1 MQSCWPNLFASWS
14 IIHLNFFS
22 KWHVLCNWT
31 SQWKSPKIY
40 HWQRS
45 YQWMKK
51 NQSVS
56 FEVCLKIGH
65 FWHKIEF
72 IYVWKIQINR
82 GFDDY
87 QTLWSFQIFP
97 KKSKQEQL
105 IMNWLLFWYF
115 VLQLKI
121 AGMSALLVNL
131 VKQKIAT
138 RQPQKSH
145 CWPKGGPQNISIAK
159 NGKDDLL
166 FVFEEGPLPK
176 KLPMMNIK
184 EEQQQ
189 QQQAPSILT
198 YYSVNSF
205 TLWGLLGVV
214 IFARKLN
221 NYPLS
226 FFGYSYLNSKCKL
239 LGKWGGICQCY
250 CQPLLLTYIP
260 MHVVGGWGAKRS
272 LGY

>member
-1 MQSCWPNLFASWS
+1 MNE
-14 IIHLNFFS
+14 
-22 KWHVLCNWT
+22 K
-31 SQWKSPKIY
+31 
-40 HWQRS
+40 
-45 YQWMKK
+45 KK
-51 NQSVS
+51 NVS

-72 IYVWKIQINR
+72 IHSKIQINR

-176 KLPMMNIK
+176 KTADDEHQRGAAATAASAI
-184 EEQQQ
+184 
-189 QQQAPSILT
+189 
-198 YYSVNSF
+198 YSN
-205 TLWGLLGVV
+205 LL
-214 IFARKLN
+214 FCK
-221 NYPLS
+221 
-226 FFGYSYLNSKCKL
+226 FFYA
-239 LGKWGGICQCY
+239 LGTFGSGNFCAQIE
-250 CQPLLLTYIP
+250 
-260 MHVVGGWGAKRS
+260 
-272 LGY
+272 

>member
-1 MQSCWPNLFASWS
+1 
-14 IIHLNFFS
+14 
-22 KWHVLCNWT
+22 
-31 SQWKSPKIY
+31 
-40 HWQRS
+40 
-45 YQWMKK
+45 MKK

-176 KLPMMNIK
+176 KTADDEHQRGAAATAASAI
-184 EEQQQ
+184 
-189 QQQAPSILT
+189 
-198 YYSVNSF
+198 YSN
-205 TLWGLLGVV
+205 LL
-214 IFARKLN
+214 FCK
-221 NYPLS
+221 
-226 FFGYSYLNSKCKL
+226 FFYA
-239 LGKWGGICQCY
+239 LGTFGSGNFCAQIE
-250 CQPLLLTYIP
+250 
-260 MHVVGGWGAKRS
+260 
-272 LGY
+272 